1 MPWPLVPRVCPLGA
15 GSRIGST
22 PSASNSP
29 VMSLRE
35 IQGTS
40 ADAQSESSEE
50 FDVANI
56 DLAASFRP
64 EGVRHLTE
72 TLTAG
77 ISGELSSK
85 KHRLTPN
92 IKALIVT
99 AVLFTTITLVQV
111 AAARIANSQ
120 ALLMDCIS
128 MGVDALTYMGNIWVE
143 CRKQDGAPH
152 ECSQV
157 IVCLISLSCLVYFT
171 LSASQESLQTIAECR
186 GLAAMDLP
194 DNDVN
199 GSITLAFGA
208 GGVVFDVLSLWAFCY
223 SRRKEGH
230 AVNMFTALLHVGA
243 DFLRSMST
251 VVMSLLILGGHY
263 ASTCLDAYT
272 SIVIGVS
279 IVCGACFG
287 FLSLAKLVRQCGR
300 RIAARRAEDGVGFTP
315 KVAS

>member
-1 MPWPLVPRVCPLGA
+1 
-15 GSRIGST
+15 
-22 PSASNSP
+22 
-29 VMSLRE
+29 MSLRE

-120 ALLMDCIS
+120 ALLMDLL
-128 MGVDALTYMGNIWVE
+128 A
-143 CRKQDGAPH
+143 
-152 ECSQV
+152 
-157 IVCLISLSCLVYFT
+157 
-171 LSASQESLQTIAECR
+171 